1 MTAFVVRVQA
11 SLQSE
16 KQGSAMFPFYLAAS
30 NATKGQVEIPDKDT
44 LNEFERN
51 V

>member
-16 KQGSAMFPFYLAAS
+16 EQVSAMFHFYLAAS
-30 NATKGQVEIPDKDT
+30 NATKGHIEIPDKDT
-44 LNEFERN
+44 LSEFERN